1 MLLQSF
7 SRFLGTFFCFP
18 RNFTLSFPT
27 KTIAYVITPFWTP
40 VSNSESKNFFF
51 FSEKKVQ
58 FQQEEQIE
66 KFSRFVYTSLFS
78 TFQVIRLKNFS
89 LRTDALLTELEKTD
103 KIRQKS

>member
-1 MLLQSF
+1 VKV
-7 SRFLGTFFCFP
+7 RT
-18 RNFTLSFPT
+18 
-27 KTIAYVITPFWTP
+27 
-40 VSNSESKNFFF
+40 FFF